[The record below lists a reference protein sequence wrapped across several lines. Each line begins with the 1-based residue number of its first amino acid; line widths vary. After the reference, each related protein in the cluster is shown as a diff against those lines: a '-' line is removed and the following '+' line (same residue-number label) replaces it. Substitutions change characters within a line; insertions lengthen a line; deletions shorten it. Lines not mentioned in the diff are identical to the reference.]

1 MNKPLSALVGT
12 SLLVS
17 VSAFAQ
23 SLEIK
28 RISPSEW
35 TKGRFTEM
43 ITTKGSGKTIYLA
56 GVGAEDEDS
65 KPGAPVTIRHPNDPY
80 AQCKYSYDKIKRLL
94 ATQGATLDNLVKRVL
109 YVTDAR
115 YRPAVAKC
123 TAEVF
128 GDSPQPVSTGLILN
142 GLAFPE
148 MLVEIDITAV
158 VPD

>member
-1 MNKPLSALVGT
+1 MKKIFPLVVGIGLFTGFGAL
-12 SLLVS
+12 
-17 VSAFAQ
+17 AQ
-23 SLEIK
+23 SLEMK

-43 ITTKGSGKTIYLA
+43 ITTKGQGKTIYLA

-65 KPGAPVTIRHPNDPY
+65 KAGAPVSIRHPNDPY

-94 ATQGATLDNLVKRVL
+94 AAQGATLDNIVKRVL

-128 GDSPQPVSTGLILN
+128 GDNPQPVSTGLIVN

-148 MLVEIDITAV
+148 MLVEIDITAA